1 MLNRPPHWFVVAIIY
16 HARNPRRNIDISKT
30 LASCSEGGRF
40 FSPKH
45 ARALPH
51 IALKIQ
57 KPLLPGKPVRK
68 LPLLDVPEHD
78 ICQESESS
86 KVQCQF
92 NADVVAG
99 MNLSTGIT
107 LSSFDDNRT
116 PVNSRNG
123 LVPIRTK
130 NLDFCKSAGS
140 QSGQK
145 VTKR

>member
-86 KVQCQF
+86 KWNHLHEAHSTTMLTIPNSWSRFFALHKYAWDIF
-92 NADVVAG
+92 N
-99 MNLSTGIT
+99 
-107 LSSFDDNRT
+107 
-116 PVNSRNG
+116 
-123 LVPIRTK
+123 
-130 NLDFCKSAGS
+130 
-140 QSGQK
+140 
-145 VTKR
+145 